1 MWNIRKVIVDMNM
14 EICKLFLYGKTSV
27 RTCHARSLGSCLTTI
42 IFILQW
48 SLCHRAMNFTL
59 HNLTGK
65 SIRIAGV
72 PDLAQTPPPL
82 RGGMGRIVS
91 VKL

>member
-1 MWNIRKVIVDMNM
+1 MWNIKRVIVDMNM
-14 EICKLFLYGKTSV
+14 EICKLFLYGETSV

-65 SIRIAGV
+65 SIKIASV
-72 PDLAQTPPPL
+72 PALAQTPPPL
-82 RGGMGRIVS
+82 RGGLGEDC
-91 VKL
+91 